1 MNITLEGEVASRQP
15 DSIPKRETRNE
26 KRLRNAA
33 IAFSYRHYIAAY
45 LAGRVHRAVPDRR
58 SRTLLSEYTRRLTR
72 SGCRAWLASA
82 GIAAGERCA
91 DGMRT
96 AIPAMRPVRN
106 SPEMPTPIASARPS
120 ACRGTISP

>member
-15 DSIPKRETRNE
+15 DSIPKRKTRNE

-58 SRTLLSEYTRRLTR
+58 SRTLLSDYTRRLTR
-72 SGCRAWLASA
+72 SGCRVTMSDPSA
-82 GIAAGERCA
+82 VPG
-91 DGMRT
+91 
-96 AIPAMRPVRN
+96 
-106 SPEMPTPIASARPS
+106 PIAGAGLPGLILAGGGLLGLWRRRKTSR
-120 ACRGTISP
+120 TM

>member
-58 SRTLLSEYTRRLTR
+58 SRTLLSYYTRRLTR
-72 SGCRAWLASA
+72 SGCRAWFASA
-82 GIAAGERCA
+82 GIAVGERCA
-91 DGMRT
+91 HGMN
-96 AIPAMRPVRN
+96 RN
-106 SPEMPTPIASARPS
+106 PRYEAREERPEMPTPIASARPS

>member
-58 SRTLLSEYTRRLTR
+58 SRTLLSDYTRRLTR
-72 SGCRAWLASA
+72 SGCRAWFASA
-82 GIAAGERCA
+82 GIAVGERCA
-91 DGMRT
+91 HGMN
-96 AIPAMRPVRN
+96 RN
-106 SPEMPTPIASARPS
+106 PRYEAREEQS
-120 ACRGTISP
+120 